1 VAKIEKGKAS
11 GFDSLTVEHITNC
24 HPVIYSVLAKL
35 FSLMLISSS
44 VPSDFGKGITIPI
57 PKDDKSIRVNKI
69 DNFRGI
75 TLSPIVSKV
84 FEHCL
89 LIMFQKHLC
98 TSDNQFA
105 LKLIPGV
112 QMPYMCLEML

>member
-1 VAKIEKGKAS
+1 
-11 GFDSLTVEHITNC
+11 
-24 HPVIYSVLAKL
+24 
-35 FSLMLISSS
+35 MLISSS